1 MKPFQ
6 SLFQSARTAFAV
18 ICCLAVAGCE
28 VARPEMAMCTGLE
41 AAAPASFLP
50 STARLV
56 TVEEASTRMAA
67 DAIAEAITGT
77 QSGPVV
83 LEVLTMSSGGQ
94 YGAFGAGFLRGW
106 SENPVTPRPQFD
118 LVTGVSAGA
127 SFSAVPYVGPEF
139 DPLLDV
145 FRGISEVDVFDRLPL
160 SFAPFSPSLA
170 APDALEALLRRQ
182 LSDHFIVEI
191 ARRHREDGAQLMMSA
206 VNIDT
211 AQNRVFNIGEIAN
224 AVAPVAAR
232 RDCIIEVMLASGA
245 IPGLFPPRNI
255 DGNLYADGGLRD
267 HVFFQT
273 LESERAAA
281 ARRTGR
287 DIRVNATI
295 VVNGALAP
303 FEQPAT
309 DTLPGYITRSAEILA
324 DEVLRDSITEA
335 IAFAESRP
343 GWALRGV
350 IADVDIASCGAD
362 AASGTFDAC
371 VTEILFDHGRSV
383 ASTAPIAWKDADA
396 LRDKA
401 NEF

>member
-1 MKPFQ
+1 MPI
-6 SLFQSARTAFAV
+6 LPALRRTLAV
-18 ICCLAVAGCE
+18 IACLAVAGCE
-28 VARPEMAMCTGLE
+28 VARPPVTMCTGLE

-50 STARLV
+50 NSVRIVTTQEVTA
-56 TVEEASTRMAA
+56 TIAA
-67 DAIAEAITGT
+67 DAIAEAIEDTRR
-77 QSGPVV
+77 GPVV
-83 LEVLTMSSGGQ
+83 LEVLTLSSGGQ

-106 SENPVTPRPQFD
+106 SENPVTPRPEFD

-127 SFSAVPYVGPEF
+127 SFSAVPYVGRAF

-145 FRGISEVDVFDRLPL
+145 FRGISEEDVFARAPL
-160 SFAPFSPSLA
+160 LLAPFSASLA
-170 APDALEALLRRQ
+170 KPDALQAILAGQ
-182 LSDHFIVEI
+182 LSDTFIAEI
-191 ARRHREDGAQLMMSA
+191 ARRYREDGAQLMISA

-211 AQNRVFNIGEIAN
+211 AQNRIFNLGEIAN
-224 AVAPVAAR
+224 AVAPIEAR
-232 RDCIIEVMLASGA
+232 RDCMVEAMMASGA
-245 IPGLFPPRNI
+245 IPALFPPRNI
-255 DGNLYADGGLRD
+255 DGSLYADGGLRD
-267 HVFFQT
+267 HVFFQA

-295 VVNGALAP
+295 VVNGSLAP
-303 FEQPAT
+303 FDQPAQ
-309 DTLPGYITRSAEILA
+309 DTLPGYLTRSAEILA

-335 IAFAESRP
+335 ITFAENRP
-343 GWALRGV
+343 GWEIRGM
-350 IADVDIASCGAD
+350 IADVDIAQCGAD

-371 VTEILFDHGRSV
+371 VTEILFDHGRRV

>member
-1 MKPFQ
+1 MSVNFH
-6 SLFQSARTAFAV
+6 LRRTHAA
-18 ICCLAVAGCE
+18 IACLAVAGCE
-28 VARPEMAMCTGLE
+28 VARPDATMCTGLE
-41 AAAPASFLP
+41 ASAPSSFLP
-50 STARLV
+50 ASAQLI
-56 TVEEASTRMAA
+56 TVEDTIPVLVA
-67 DAIAEAITGT
+67 DAITEAIEETRR
-77 QSGPVV
+77 GPVV
-83 LEVLTMSSGGQ
+83 LEVLTLSSGGQ

-106 SENPVTPRPQFD
+106 AENPATPRPEFD

-127 SFSAVPYVGPEF
+127 SFSAVPYVGQGF

-145 FRGISEVDVFDRLPL
+145 FRGIGEADVFQRFPL
-160 SFAPFSPSLA
+160 ALTPFSSSLA
-170 APDALEALLRRQ
+170 RPNALQALLERQ
-182 LSDHFIVEI
+182 LSDQFITEI
-191 ARRHREDGAQLMMSA
+191 ARRYREDGAQLMISA

-211 AQNRVFNIGEIAN
+211 ATNRIFNIGEIAN
-224 AVAPVAAR
+224 AVAPVAAKR
-232 RDCIIEVMLASGA
+232 GCIVEAMMASGA

-267 HVFFQT
+267 HVFFQA

-303 FEQPAT
+303 FDQPAT
-309 DTLPGYITRSAEILA
+309 NTLPGYLTRSAEILA

-335 IAFAESRP
+335 IAFAERRP
-343 GWALRGV
+343 GWALRGM
-350 IADVDIASCGAD
+350 IADVDIAQCGSN
-362 AASGTFDAC
+362 AASGTFDSC
-371 VTEILFDHGRSV
+371 VTEVLFDHGRQV
-383 ASTAPIAWKDADA
+383 ASTTPIAWKDADA

>member
-1 MKPFQ
+1 MFALTLPSFVRR
-6 SLFQSARTAFAV
+6 SLAV
-18 ICCLAVAGCE
+18 IACLAIAGCTVE
-28 VARPEMAMCTGLE
+28 RPPATVCTGLE
-41 AAAPASFLP
+41 AVAPASFLP

-56 TVEEASTRMAA
+56 EADQTTSVIIA
-67 DAIAEAITGT
+67 DAITEAIQETRR
-77 QSGPVV
+77 GPVE
-83 LEVLTMSSGGQ
+83 LEVLTLSSGGQ

-127 SFSAVPYVGPEF
+127 SFSPVPYVGSEYDAF
-139 DPLLDV
+139 LDV
-145 FRGISEVDVFDRLPL
+145 FRGGAEEDVFERLPL
-160 SFAPFSPSLA
+160 ALAPFQSSLA
-170 APDALEALLRRQ
+170 RPTGLETILRSQ
-182 LSDHFIVEI
+182 LSDKFIEDI
-191 ARRHREDGAQLMMSA
+191 ARRYREDGAELLISA

-211 AQNRVFNIGEIAN
+211 AENRVFNIGAIAN
-224 AVAPVAAR
+224 AAAPAQAR
-232 RDCIIEVMLASGA
+232 RDCIVAAVMASGA

-267 HVFFQT
+267 HVFFQS

-303 FEQPAT
+303 FDQPAT

-324 DEVLRDSITEA
+324 DEVLRDSIIET
-335 IAFAESRP
+335 IAFAEERP
-343 GWALRGV
+343 GWELRGV
-350 IADVDIASCGAD
+350 IADVDISSCGAD

-383 ASTAPIAWKDADA
+383 ASTVPIAWKDADA
-396 LRDKA
+396 LREKA

>member
-1 MKPFQ
+1 ML
-6 SLFQSARTAFAV
+6 SLSLPTFFRTTFAV
-18 ICCLAVAGCE
+18 LACAIVAGCE
-28 VARPEMAMCTGLE
+28 VARPEAAVCTGLE
-41 AAAPASFLP
+41 AAAPASYLP
-50 STARLV
+50 TTVRVMTA
-56 TVEEASTRMAA
+56 EEVATNMVS
-67 DAIAEAITGT
+67 DAISEAIEDTRN
-77 QSGPVV
+77 GPVV
-83 LEVLTMSSGGQ
+83 LEVLTLSSGGQ

-106 SENPVTPRPQFD
+106 SENPVTPRPMFD

-127 SFSAVPYVGPEF
+127 SFSAVPYVGPAF

-145 FRGISEVDVFDRLPL
+145 FRGGSEEDIFIRHPL
-160 SFAPFSPSLA
+160 FWAPFRASLA
-170 APDALEALLRRQ
+170 DPSALETLLRSQ
-182 LSDHFIVEI
+182 LSEQFITEI
-191 ARRHREDGAQLMMSA
+191 ARRFREDGSQLLISA

-224 AVAPVAAR
+224 AVAPMQAR
-232 RDCIIEVMLASGA
+232 RDCIVEAMLASGA

-255 DGNLYADGGLRD
+255 DGHLYADGGLRD
-267 HVFFQT
+267 HVFFQA

-287 DIRVNATI
+287 EIRVNATI

-309 DTLPGYITRSAEILA
+309 DTLPGYLTRSAEILA

-335 IAFAESRP
+335 ISFAESRP
-343 GWALRGV
+343 GWELRGM
-350 IADVDIASCGAD
+350 IANVDITRCGAD

-383 ASTAPIAWKDADA
+383 ASTAPIAWKNADA